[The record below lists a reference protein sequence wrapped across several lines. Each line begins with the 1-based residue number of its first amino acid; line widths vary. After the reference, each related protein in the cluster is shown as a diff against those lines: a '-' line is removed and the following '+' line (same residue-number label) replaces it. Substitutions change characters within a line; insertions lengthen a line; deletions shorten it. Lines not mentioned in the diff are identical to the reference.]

1 MLITEHPMGVAQ
13 QDPTPPKTHAPAVGA
28 LRADACA
35 MIDALDAAAKAGEHR
50 AVVFEDQGT
59 HDRGARRAEG
69 PAALH
74 HRTAQ
79 APAGASPPLAEPRR
93 LRTAVLASLVEA
105 TELCIRE
112 SNEVAAA
119 LDPWRLRTIGVEVS
133 GRFKTMPTVA
143 ERRKS
148 ANGLLCDRR

>member
-1 MLITEHPMGVAQ
+1 
-13 QDPTPPKTHAPAVGA
+13 
-28 LRADACA
+28 
-35 MIDALDAAAKAGEHR
+35 
-50 AVVFEDQGT
+50 
-59 HDRGARRAEG
+59 
-69 PAALH
+69 
-74 HRTAQ
+74 
-79 APAGASPPLAEPRR
+79 
-93 LRTAVLASLVEA
+93 LASLVEA